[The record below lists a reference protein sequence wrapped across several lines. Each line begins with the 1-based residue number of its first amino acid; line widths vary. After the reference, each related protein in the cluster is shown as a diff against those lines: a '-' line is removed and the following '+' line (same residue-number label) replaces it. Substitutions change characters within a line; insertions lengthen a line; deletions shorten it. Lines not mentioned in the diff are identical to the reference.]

1 MSLLKWLKNKEE
13 LVKENRTLRK
23 KYNTIQLENEVLKDK
38 LIALYESKY
47 NFAELY
53 QEQLEKNKK
62 LVEEKRE
69 LKKELAETKEG
80 QT

>member
-1 MSLLKWLKNKEE
+1 MKFWKWLKNKEE

-47 NFAELY
+47 NFAEMY
-53 QEQLEKNKK
+53 QDQLEKNKELSK
-62 LVEEKRE
+62 EKRE
-69 LKKELAETKEG
+69 LKRELAEEREG
-80 QT
+80 